1 VEVSVSRRRS
11 PWPNGDFLLT
21 ARRDE
26 AAARRFFE
34 RATDLHDVPEKVTID
49 KSGANTA
56 TVLGLIAHSGVSI
69 ELRQSKYLN
78 NLVEQDHRAIKRRP
92 RPMLGFKDFHCA
104 AQIIAGIDVIPMI
117 RKGQWAGPEGQVM
130 SAAELFYSMAF

>member
-1 VEVSVSRRRS
+1 M
-11 PWPNGDFLLT
+11 DFLLT

-34 RATDLHDVPEKVTID
+34 QAINQHDVPEKITID

-56 TVLGLIAHSGVSI
+56 TVRGLIADSGLTI

-78 NLVEQDHRAIKRRP
+78 NIVEQDHRAIKRRV
-92 RPMLGFKDFHCA
+92 RPMMGFSHFGLP
-104 AQIIAGIDVIPMI
+104 AGYL
-117 RKGQWAGPEGQVM
+117 PE
-130 SAAELFYSMAF
+130 SRRCT